1 MLRQADVGREVDQLK
16 RVDDRGRRGGRP
28 RLALERETCVHVWVV
43 RADVDSATG
52 RGDEPEVG
60 RIMRLKAENAPL
72 HADVEVL
79 AAAPSS
85 DDHW

>member
-1 MLRQADVGREVDQLK
+1 MTAAVEAVAQP
-16 RVDDRGRRGGRP
+16 RP
-28 RLALERETCVHVWVV
+28 RTGDVHVWVV